1 MSSSED
7 RQKKKISI
15 ARIILWTVV
24 VLFFLIPY
32 DHGVVKDGGSRDYSP
47 FFPWYNIRKVHRLKS
62 PIDEQTPAHEYV
74 EGYEISLFS
83 FVVYSNAH

>member
-32 DHGVVKDGGSRDYSP
+32 DHGVVK
-47 FFPWYNIRKVHRLKS
+47 
-62 PIDEQTPAHEYV
+62 HEYI